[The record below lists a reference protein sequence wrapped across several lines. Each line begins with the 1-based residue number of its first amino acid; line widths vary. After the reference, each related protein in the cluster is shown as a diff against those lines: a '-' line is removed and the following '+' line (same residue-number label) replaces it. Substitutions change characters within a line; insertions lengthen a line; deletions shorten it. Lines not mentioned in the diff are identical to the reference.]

1 MKSMMEATHQYIC
14 SAWKK
19 AIRHKDNRRDF
30 PLLYDFIPPCVDG
43 ELTDLYYWDTYFT
56 NKGLYLDGFSD
67 FALNNIENLK
77 FCLNTF
83 GCVPNMCRANG
94 ADYASQPPLLIF
106 MVDDYYEYSAD
117 LSFLEKT
124 YPYLL
129 KEYAFWEAQR
139 KCSNG
144 LNHYG
149 TNQKGV
155 PENIFEEMQEYAK
168 RCHADLSCMTETE
181 LLALRNHKTA
191 EGESGEDH
199 TPRFFNRA
207 MDIVPVDLNAYL
219 YGFEKL
225 MAKFAKILKTGDSE
239 KWEEYANLRKTRIEK
254 YCYDED
260 SGVFFDYNVKEGKK
274 TYVFC
279 AACYVP
285 FVMGISESKD
295 GVRAVNEKLLCEHG
309 VTSCEWKDVGEE
321 VFQWGYPNMWA
332 PHNYWAYVANMR
344 VGLVSVARDIARKY
358 LYTISDVF
366 RKTGKIFEK
375 YDATTGDK
383 TIFNEYG
390 LPEMLGWTAGIYE
403 VFYNV
408 VNNDKTNNEGESIG

>member
-1 MKSMMEATHQYIC
+1 MKGILDATHRYIC
-14 SAWKK
+14 SAWEK
-19 AIRHKDNRRDF
+19 AIRPKDNRQDF
-30 PLLYDFIPPCVDG
+30 ILPFDFIPPCIDG

-56 NKGLYLDGFSD
+56 NKGLYLDGLVD

-77 FCLNTF
+77 FCLNKF

-106 MVDDYYEYSAD
+106 MADDYYEYSAD

-129 KEYAFWEAQR
+129 KEYTFWESKR
-139 KCSNG
+139 KFSNG
-144 LNHYG
+144 LNRYG
-149 TNQKGV
+149 TNQKES
-155 PENIFEEMQEYAK
+155 PENIFDSMKEYEN
-168 RCHADLSCMTETE
+168 RCHADISSMTKDE
-181 LLALRNHKTA
+181 LLAFLNHKTA

-199 TPRFFNRA
+199 TPRFLNRA
-207 MDIVPVDLNAYL
+207 MDIAPIDLNAYL

-225 MAKFAKILKTGDSE
+225 MAKFARILQNGDSE
-239 KWEEYANLRKTRIEK
+239 KWERYANLRKELIEK
-254 YCYDED
+254 YCYDEV
-260 SGVFFDYNVKEGKK
+260 SGVFFDYNVKEEKK

-285 FVMGISESKD
+285 FAMGISDSKE
-295 GVRAVNEKLLCEHG
+295 GVQAINEKLLCAHG
-309 VTSCEWKDVGEE
+309 VTSCEWKDVGDE

-332 PHNYWAYVANMR
+332 PHNYWACVANR
-344 VGLVSVARDIARKY
+344 RAGLTSEAREIAEKY
-358 LYTISDVF
+358 LDTVANVF

-375 YDATTGDK
+375 YDAVTGDK

-390 LPEMLGWTAGIYE
+390 LPEMLGWTAGIFE
-403 VFYNV
+403 VFYN
-408 VNNDKTNNEGESIG
+408 DYKLK